1 MNRKA
6 MKTYD
11 FGKGKRGAVIPA
23 PPGKERITVR
33 LDCDV
38 LEYFRDQVERAC
50 GGNYQAVINKVLRD
64 YLEAKTSAHWDRLD
78 DKRR

>member
-1 MNRKA
+1 
-6 MKTYD
+6 
-11 FGKGKRGAVIPA
+11 
-23 PPGKERITVR
+23 
-33 LDCDV
+33 
-38 LEYFRDQVERAC
+38 VERAC